1 MRILL
6 ATGIYPPDIG
16 GPATYT
22 RTMARALKERGH
34 EVEVVYYADEEF
46 VGGAHCCAPEDIL
59 VHRISRSEM
68 LPIRYFKFAWK
79 VFIRARKMN
88 ADIVYLQGPVS
99 EGFPGTIGAIMAGKP
114 TVMKVVGDYAWEIY
128 QGAGGAELL
137 DDFVTHRHTGKI
149 RSLELIERW
158 TVKKAKQIITPSKY
172 LASIVEKWG
181 ADHTKINV
189 VYNQMNH
196 QGKSISRDEV
206 RIKHHFENNRVLFY
220 GGRAVPWKH
229 ADFIIQLLPNL
240 SSDIFFVIGGD
251 GPSLGAWKQKAKDS
265 GVEDRVMFL
274 GRLDREQMFEMYW
287 ASDLFVLPS
296 GYEGF
301 PNVIPEAIACGLP
314 CFVSDKGGNPETL
327 ELFGSDW
334 ISVLPY
340 SDELIW
346 LKALNEAWP
355 SRRQGLVFGEFV
367 SMNMIEMAENILKK
381 SL

>member
-34 EVEVVYYADEEF
+34 EVEVVCYADEES
-46 VGGAHCCAPEDIL
+46 VGGAHCCAPEDFL
-59 VHRISRSEM
+59 VHRISRSAM
-68 LPIRYFKFAWK
+68 LPIRYAKFAWK

-99 EGFPGTIGAIMAGKP
+99 EGFPGTIGAILAGKP

-128 QGAGGAELL
+128 QGNGGTELL

-149 RSLELIERW
+149 RLLELIERW
-158 TVKKAKQIITPSKY
+158 TVKKAKQTITPSKY

-181 ADHTKINV
+181 VDRAKINLI
-189 VYNQMNH
+189 YNEMNR
-196 QGKSISRDEV
+196 QEKKISREEV
-206 RIKHHFENNRVLFY
+206 RNKYHLDDQRVLFY

-229 ADFIIQLLPNL
+229 VDFIIRLLPRL
-240 SSDIFFVIGGD
+240 PEDIVLFVGGD
-251 GPSLGAWKQKAKDS
+251 GPSLKFWKQEAENQH
-265 GVEDRVMFL
+265 VEDRVVFL
-274 GRLDREQMFEMYW
+274 GKLDREQMFEMYH

-327 ELFGSDW
+327 ELFGSDRVQ
-334 ISVLPY
+334 VLAY
-340 SDELIW
+340 LDELVW
-346 LKALNEAWP
+346 LKKLNEVWP
-355 SRRQGLVFGEFV
+355 SRRQGLVSGEFV
-367 SMNMIEMAENILKK
+367 SMNMVELTENILKK